1 MSKALNDKKALN
13 KNEMAD
19 NRANCNGDILVV
31 GSAIA
36 TMKVRIVMIII
47 IITLTR
53 IILRHC
59 LKITETLS
67 EYRVNLGVVSAT
79 PVIKI
84 TP

>member
-53 IILRHC
+53 IL
-59 LKITETLS
+59 
-67 EYRVNLGVVSAT
+67 A
-79 PVIKI
+79 
-84 TP
+84 

>member
-19 NRANCNGDILVV
+19 SLANCNGDILVV

-47 IITLTR
+47 IFTLTR
-53 IILRHC
+53 IILIAC
-59 LKITETLS
+59 LLLPLLS
-67 EYRVNLGVVSAT
+67 IE
-79 PVIKI
+79 
-84 TP
+84 